1 VGGSL
6 AVTRAIGDFE
16 FVGKNGAFHEKLHA
30 VTCFPDVLIY
40 PKSDNL
46 KAVALMSDGI
56 YESLDMETI
65 KEIILTKKATS
76 VELCSFIVNLAIQ
89 EGSSDNVTFLLIPVS

>member
-1 VGGSL
+1 
-6 AVTRAIGDFE
+6 
-16 FVGKNGAFHEKLHA
+16 
-30 VTCFPDVLIY
+30 
-40 PKSDNL
+40 
-46 KAVALMSDGI
+46 MSDGI